1 MTPLARGAETV
12 FVPPFTSHSPKYSVK
27 ELLPI
32 SQSCLQLFYL
42 VDNFPMLPYTT
53 FMTHEEARKRLTPL
67 ETRFTKEYPIDWVG
81 SAAYMRASGTT
92 NKKSASVQASK
103 FLKKQKIQDAIQ
115 VYVKEQLGPLEK
127 HLLENVE
134 FWISIRDDSTVTP
147 TVRLKAS
154 EALAK
159 YEQMFVEKKE
169 VSIEGQVRIIDDV

>member
-1 MTPLARGAETV
+1 MARGAETV
-12 FVPPFTSHSPKYSVK
+12 FVPPLTSHSPKYSVK
-27 ELLPI
+27 ELLPM
-32 SQSCLQLFYL
+32 FYL